1 MTTPKRRLVVVGN
14 GMAGARLV
22 EEFLSRGGGD
32 HHDVTMFGDEP
43 CGNYNRILLSSVL
56 ARSHDPKDIFINPLS
71 WYQANGVTLHSGER
85 VSGIDLA
92 AKTITGEKGTCEPY
106 DSLVIATGSRPV
118 VPPIEGI
125 SRINGN
131 GNANGNGNG
140 KRPSADKQA
149 QAFKHGIFV
158 FRTLADC
165 DRMLRYVNRVRK
177 AAVIG
182 GGLLGLEAARGLLNA
197 GLEVHVIHLMTHLM
211 ETQLDAAGGQV
222 LRRQLEQMGMTIHLG
237 TATSAILGDAEVTGL
252 AFKDGTTL
260 DCEMVVIATGVKPN
274 VDLAARAGILVERG
288 IVVGDDLACPD
299 VDEVYAIGECAQH
312 RGRVYGLV
320 APLWEQAQVL
330 ADRLSRRNPRAL
342 YTGSKA
348 STKLKVAGIDLAAMG
363 ERDAT
368 EEDDEVVSYAEPSK
382 GVYKKLIVR
391 RDRLVG
397 AMVIGDGAIVP
408 SLLRVFSEST
418 PLPDDRAGLL
428 FRAMAAAPPLP
439 PQIPDEA
446 LVCNCNG
453 VTKAQIIEAVL
464 AGARSIGAVCD
475 ATRASTG
482 CGSCKPEVEAIIGLA
497 CQGLAMPDLLKE
509 GDRPVEEVE
518 VREPAIGDLVVTHN
532 KIERY
537 KSEKDGL
544 DIVQDLPRLAQD
556 GWQAIEDGD
565 RERLKWAGIFFRRQT
580 PGRFMMR
587 VRISS
592 GQTNAAQIRAMGEI
606 TKDFGVGFVDITT
619 RQQIQLRGYEIDQ
632 VEEIWRRLEAVG
644 LVSLQTGMDNIRG
657 VVGCPAAGL
666 TRQELFDASPIAR
679 EFTDTF
685 LGNKAFTNLPR
696 KFNVAITGCTEHC
709 THAESQDLALIPAMR
724 MSHGTELRGFNVLV
738 GGKMGSG
745 GYRVASPLDV
755 FVQQS
760 EAAAVCG
767 HITEIFRDHGSRA
780 TRTKARLSFLVDA
793 WGVAKFR
800 AELQRRVGRTLPPA
814 GKDMRGSATTDHLG
828 VVAQKQPGL
837 NYVGLAVPVG
847 RVTVDQLFSLARIA
861 DDYGSGEVRITA
873 AQNLIIPNVPDDRL
887 RALLAEPLLSELSPD
902 PSGAMRGLV
911 SCTGIDYCHF
921 ALIETKELALK
932 TARELEERLPRNK
945 RLTMHWSGC
954 PAGCGNHA
962 AADIGLLG
970 KNVRI
975 DGQIVDAVDIFVG
988 GKSGPDARAGTKIL
1002 EDVPCDVLPDVLERL
1017 IPYMGKRPAAAARP
1031 RESAAPSPLS
1041 SALQAHDAPVERL

>member
-1 MTTPKRRLVVVGN
+1 MTGARRRLVVVGN

-22 EEFLSRGGGD
+22 EDFLARGGGE

-56 ARSHDPKDIFINPLS
+56 ARSHDPKEIFINPLS
-71 WYQANGVTLHSGER
+71 WYQTNGVTLHAGER
-85 VSGIDLA
+85 AATIDVA
-92 AKTITGEKGTCEPY
+92 ARTIKGDKGTVAPY
-106 DSLVIATGSRPV
+106 DSLVIATGSRPL
-118 VPPIEGI
+118 VPPIDGLLPV
-125 SRINGN
+125 NGKPN
-131 GNANGNGNG
+131 GHGNG
-140 KRPSADKQA
+140 KRPPDPAS
-149 QAFKHGIFV
+149 FKHGVFV

-165 DRMLRYVNRVRK
+165 DRMLHYVDRVRR

-197 GLEVHVIHLMTHLM
+197 GLGVHVVHLMSHLM

-237 TATSAILGDAEVTGL
+237 QATTAILGDTDVSGL
-252 AFKDGTTL
+252 LFKDGTTL
-260 DCEMVVIATGVKPN
+260 DCEMVVIATGVRPN
-274 VDLAARAGILVERG
+274 VEVAARAGLTVERG
-288 IVVGDDLACPD
+288 IVVGDDLACVG
-299 VDEVYAIGECAQH
+299 VDNVYAIGECAQH

-330 ADRLSRRNPRAL
+330 ADRLSGKNPRAL
-342 YTGSKA
+342 YVGSKS
-348 STKLKVAGIDLAAMG
+348 STKLKVAGIDLAVMG
-363 ERDAT
+363 DRDAT
-368 EEDDEVVSYAEPSK
+368 EDDDEVVSYGEPAR
-382 GVYKKLIVR
+382 GVYKKLVVR

-397 AMVIGDGAIVP
+397 AIVIGDGAIVP
-408 SLLRVFSEST
+408 SLHRLFSESAA
-418 PLPDDRAGLL
+418 LPDNRAELL
-428 FRAMAAAPPLP
+428 FRAMAAAPSAP

-464 AGARSIGAVCD
+464 AGARSLGAVCD

-482 CGSCKPEVEAIIGLA
+482 CGSCRPEVEAIVGLA
-497 CQGLAMPDLLKE
+497 CEGLTMPELLAE
-509 GDRPVEEVE
+509 GDRPVELPER
-518 VREPAIGDLVVTHN
+518 REPASGDVVVTLN

-544 DIVQDLPRLAQD
+544 DVVDDLPRFAQE
-556 GWQAIEDGD
+556 GWQAIDDGD

-587 VRISS
+587 VRMSS
-592 GQTNAAQIRAMGEI
+592 GQANAQQIRTIAEI
-606 TKDFGVGFVDITT
+606 TRDFGAGFIDITT
-619 RQQIQLRGYEIDQ
+619 RQQIQLRGYQIDK
-632 VEEIWRRLEAVG
+632 VDEIWRRLEAVG

-666 TRQELFDASPIAR
+666 TKHELFDASPIAQ
-679 EFTDTF
+679 EFTDRF
-685 LGNKAFTNLPR
+685 LRNRAFTNLPR

-709 THAESQDLALIPAMR
+709 THAESQDLALIPATR
-724 MSHGTELRGFNVLV
+724 MSHGVELKGFNVLV

-755 FVQQS
+755 FVEQG
-760 EAAAVCG
+760 AAAALCG
-767 HITEIFRDHGSRA
+767 HVTEIFRDHGSRA
-780 TRTKARLSFLVDA
+780 SRTKARLSFLVEA
-793 WGVAKFR
+793 WGVPKFR
-800 AELQRRVGRTLPPA
+800 AELERRAGRTLPAA
-814 GKDMRGSATTDHLG
+814 GRDVRGAGTSDHLG
-828 VVAQKQPGL
+828 VVPQKQPGL

-847 RVTVDQLFSLARIA
+847 RVTVDQLFGLASIA
-861 DDYGSGEVRITA
+861 ESYGSGDVRITA
-873 AQNLIIPNVPDDRL
+873 AQNLIVAGVPDARL
-887 RALLAEPLLSELSPD
+887 ASLLAEPLLKELSPD

-921 ALIETKELALK
+921 ALIETKELAVK
-932 TARELEERLPRNK
+932 TARALEDRLPPNK

-962 AADIGLLG
+962 AADVGLLG

-975 DGQIVDAVDIFVG
+975 DGKVVDAVDIFVG
-988 GKSGPDARAGTKIL
+988 GKSGPGAKAGTKIL
-1002 EDVPCDVLPDVLERL
+1002 EDVPCDVLPEVLERL
-1017 IPYMGKRPAAAARP
+1017 IPYLGKRPASGATGLTR
-1031 RESAAPSPLS
+1031 PSPSS
-1041 SALQAHDAPVERL
+1041 SALQAHEAHDAPPTRP